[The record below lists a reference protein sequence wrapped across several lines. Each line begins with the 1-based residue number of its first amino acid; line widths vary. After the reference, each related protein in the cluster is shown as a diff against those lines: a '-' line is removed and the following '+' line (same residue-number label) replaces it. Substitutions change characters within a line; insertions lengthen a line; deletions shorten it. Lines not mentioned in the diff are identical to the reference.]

1 VERIVPEFI
10 RRRFVIQK
18 EKIKPN
24 ERTLNPFKKLSTIE
38 TGDLSSAAIS
48 KALNPDANLVLK
60 KFFVC
65 LHISWEEKIT
75 ILISMYLYL
84 YILLIVRHILPI
96 QDLRP

>member
-1 VERIVPEFI
+1 MERIVPEFI

-48 KALNPDANLVLK
+48 KALNPELVRYDEQSIKYINIDTLILK
-60 KFFVC
+60 
-65 LHISWEEKIT
+65 L
-75 ILISMYLYL
+75 
-84 YILLIVRHILPI
+84 
-96 QDLRP
+96 